1 MVPLYD
7 FFRGTIGCSLVVG
20 GLAFLIAPGRNRVSR
35 RLGLLFAAAGFLF
48 CFSALDLVGRIP
60 EPLSTFLVLAAILAL
75 SQALLEITLYLF
87 SEDRREGLVRLALGV
102 GIAWSILLWSV
113 PFLDYLIGW
122 SPTGRSIEGGLSRGP
137 LHTAVSI
144 AVYVWPMAMA
154 VVATMVC
161 HRSFRYL
168 PTHAPGTK
176 VLLYSTLFLVIVLC
190 VILAGVALSSPVLYC
205 GGQAA
210 LETLTLSSY
219 LFVVVRPELFSL
231 ARSEIHD
238 TREKRL
244 RLSDEEAQVIIERIM
259 RVAATPSVLC
269 RTGFNLR
276 ALAVIAKVPPYRLSI
291 CFNTRLKTSFPAW
304 LNALRIEYARRQIL
318 EHPERSIL
326 EVLIDAGYS
335 SRSVFNKQFSRIVG
349 VPPGEYRRSAAGTS
363 RPGPT

>member
-1 MVPLYD
+1 M
-7 FFRGTIGCSLVVG
+7 
-20 GLAFLIAPGRNRVSR
+20 
-35 RLGLLFAAAGFLF
+35 
-48 CFSALDLVGRIP
+48 VGRIP

-102 GIAWSILLWSV
+102 GIAWSILRWSV

-137 LHTAVSI
+137 LHTAVLI
-144 AVYVWPMAMA
+144 AVYVGSMATA

-219 LFVVVRPELFSL
+219 LFVVVRPELCLPL

-259 RVAATPSVLC
+259 RVAPTPSVLC

-304 LNALRIEYARRQIL
+304 LNALRIEYARRLRL

-326 EVLIDAGYS
+326 EVLI
-335 SRSVFNKQFSRIVG
+335 RRLQLQVG
-349 VPPGEYRRSAAGTS
+349 VQQTVLADRRRVPGEYADPPPELPPPPAMKGILALT
-363 RPGPT
+363 